1 MIHFRC
7 PECHASVRGPEG
19 LAGRTVQCPKCSRRI
34 AILISGGVPLAT
46 SLQGARASAP
56 IVVVIASVG
65 LMIGI
70 MAGSAGVLLWNG
82 GSASWRSAA
91 SAPHEQL
98 ERAASLELELAK
110 LYLAGKNVEKAKQHL
125 RQLLN
130 DYPGTTE
137 TQEATQLL
145 GALEGKP
152 NESMQ

>member
-46 SLQGARASAP
+46 SLRQGGRASAP
-56 IVVVIASVG
+56 VVVVIASVG
-65 LMIGI
+65 LMIGV
-70 MAGSAGVLLWNG
+70 MAGAAGVLLWTG
-82 GSASWRSAA
+82 ADWRSTA

-137 TQEATQLL
+137 TQEAWQLL
-145 GALEGKP
+145 RQLEGKP
-152 NESMQ
+152 IEGLQ